1 MWTASIFVVAN
12 RESTV
17 ARSLTDEAELYPT
30 APKAARTLRGE
41 RAGAVHG
48 GVRSV
53 MADVEELIAS
63 LEREHAKAIAAR
75 DIDKCS
81 SLLSEE
87 YSLVEAVAKEPLQVV
102 LRNIWIDRVKNGE
115 FAAVSVDDVIVAD
128 HGTAAVAMVLFSHGE
143 AGTQRFQSVATD
155 VWRQESAGWRLV
167 QRHLSRCSSDSHE

>member
-1 MWTASIFVVAN
+1 
-12 RESTV
+12 
-17 ARSLTDEAELYPT
+17 
-30 APKAARTLRGE
+30 LRGE
-41 RAGAVHG
+41 RAEAVHG

-53 MADVEELIAS
+53 MAGVEELIAS
-63 LEREHAKAIAAR
+63 LEREYATAIAAG

-128 HGTAAVAMVLFSHGE
+128 HGTAAVAMVLFSHGGH
-143 AGTQRFQSVATD
+143 ADAQRFQSVATD

-167 QRHLSRCSSDSHE
+167 QRHLSRCASDSHE